1 MITFNPD
8 TGLISS
14 GTAAI
19 RANLVTQWQKAFA
32 TDPNKPL
39 LDTAPETPAGQLIDG
54 QAGLIKIARFFIL
67 RTCLIPKPRLEYGR
81 TH

>member
-32 TDPNKPL
+32 TDPDKPL

-54 QAGLIKIARFFIL
+54 
-67 RTCLIPKPRLEYGR
+67 
-81 TH
+81 